1 MNRFGYLLL
10 SVVLFICVACEP
22 SDAGAVL
29 QPEEDKM
36 SVQTDSFHVKSTTE
50 LLQHRYS
57 ESDKV
62 ELGYVVDPIY
72 GAFKMDFLSEFRYAR
87 DTFPATATDATLN
100 LVLYYRSYYGDSLS
114 ANEVLVYALQKA
126 LDFEQDYTTDVL
138 VSDYCDKSVLLGQK
152 TYVPYDATI
161 PDSLRQEEKYCDKV
175 VVKLPQQYCNEL
187 LTNRTYTQSQDA
199 FLELI
204 KGVYVTNSYGSRA
217 VLNVDSV
224 NLELNYRYAP
234 DVAKPDS
241 LIDAVR
247 IYPTNKE
254 TTAMVRV
261 SEVQPPAL
269 LATDSIRY
277 VVSSSGYALRV
288 HLPLKALS
296 EALHREDAEAKLNI
310 NHASLIIEQALM
322 DDPVTSKMTPPAV
335 LMLIREKDMD
345 AFFTQSKYPA
355 DGIETVLG
363 VYKEEQKRYQFNNM
377 AGYLETLLSDSE
389 TDLEQVNDFFIVPV
403 SGVTDVAGTN
413 AVVRHLYKP
422 FAVRLRSEK
431 NQKSPM
437 RLAVTYSVL

>member
-1 MNRFGYLLL
+1 M
-10 SVVLFICVACEP
+10 
-22 SDAGAVL
+22 
-29 QPEEDKM
+29 
-36 SVQTDSFHVKSTTE
+36 
-50 LLQHRYS
+50 
-57 ESDKV
+57 
-62 ELGYVVDPIY
+62 
-72 GAFKMDFLSEFRYAR
+72 
-87 DTFPATATDATLN
+87 
-100 LVLYYRSYYGDSLS
+100 
-114 ANEVLVYALQKA
+114 
-126 LDFEQDYTTDVL
+126 
-138 VSDYCDKSVLLGQK
+138 
-152 TYVPYDATI
+152 
-161 PDSLRQEEKYCDKV
+161 
-175 VVKLPQQYCNEL
+175 
-187 LTNRTYTQSQDA
+187 
-199 FLELI
+199 I